1 MNRPSPHTGPL
12 RTTCR
17 RLPAACLGATLLL
30 VAGVPGRASVDFQ
43 DQVLPVLKENCLPC
57 HDRHTRTSGFS
68 VESLDSVLAG
78 GARHGAAVMPGAPE
92 QSPLIKV
99 LRGQIEPRMPLGRAF
114 SEDRIQL
121 IEQWIGGLSA
131 TPRTNSPAEPY
142 WAYVKPAAGPPP
154 EAKDSPWIR
163 NGIDSFILKRLQEE
177 GLSPAPPASRRTLI
191 RRLFFDLLGVPPEP
205 AEVEAFADD
214 PSPNAYEALVDRLL
228 ADPRY
233 GERWGRHWLDLARYS
248 DTNGY
253 EGDPEYYHTWR
264 YRDYVIDAFNGDKP
278 YDLFVK
284 EQLAGDE
291 FFEMMSAGALPPP
304 DPESV
309 VALTFLRLAPFTE
322 PRGEEDRHVLLS
334 EMTSTVGSVFL
345 GLTVGCAQC
354 HDHKYDLLPTRDFY
368 RLKAFFAAV
377 QIDPPRPGDIQQ
389 LGGPQPASFV
399 NPARKERWDRE
410 RAALEQQ
417 LQTTEKSFALFYE
430 PLLERLKA
438 YRMEAARDR
447 LASPEPEPPTFKDL
461 KKAIRDD
468 QGYRKFSIEEHRQFT
483 DFRHR
488 VLRLKNAVERRKPL
502 AMSLRNADGPPY
514 GPNVSTT
521 YVLERGHWNRKGEPV
536 EPGFPS
542 AIEGH
547 SQPAPIDLD
556 PFGRYPTR
564 GRRLALAKWIASPEN
579 PLTARVM
586 VNRLWQWHF
595 GRGIV
600 DTPSDFGKNGAAPT
614 HPRLL
619 DWLAGELV
627 ERNWSLK
634 AMHRLMV
641 TSGAYRRSS
650 LHSDPDA
657 TRIDPQNRY
666 LWRFQRRRL
675 EGEAV
680 RDSILTASGRLN
692 GDRGGPPVFP
702 PLPPGLDEAQKVQGT
717 NTWEPMPG
725 PRGRKRSVY
734 IFQRRSLSM
743 PLMETF
749 DAPVPNA
756 SCARRETSVSV
767 LQALTMYDGEFVN
780 QEARHFAE
788 RVKREGGAGSA
799 SRIRQAF
806 QIALGRDPRPEETAR
821 ASQLLE
827 ESPSGDGL
835 TALCRVL
842 LNSNEFVYID

>member
-1 MNRPSPHTGPL
+1 MDRRSLHSSPIGATLGRWP
-12 RTTCR
+12 R
-17 RLPAACLGATLLL
+17 ACLGATLLL
-30 VAGVPGRASVDFQ
+30 LAGLPARAAVDFQ
-43 DQVLPVLKENCLPC
+43 DQVLPVLQESCLPC
-57 HDRHTRTSGFS
+57 HDRHIRTSGFS
-68 VESLDSVLAG
+68 VESLDAVLAG
-78 GARHGAAVMPGAPE
+78 GARHGAAVMPGAPG
-92 QSPLIKV
+92 QSPLLKV
-99 LRGQIEPRMPLGRAF
+99 LRGQIEPRMPLGQTL

-131 TPRTNSPAEPY
+131 SPQADSPAEPY

-154 EAKDSPWIR
+154 EVKDSPWIR
-163 NGIDSFILKRLQEE
+163 NGIDAFILKRLQQE
-177 GLSPAPPASRRTLI
+177 GLSPAPSASRGTLI

-214 PSPNAYEALVDRLL
+214 PSPNAYETLVDRLL

-264 YRDYVIDAFNGDKP
+264 YRDYVIDAFNADKP
-278 YDLFVK
+278 YDRFVK

-368 RLKAFFAAV
+368 RLKAFFATV

-389 LGGPQPASFV
+389 LGGPQPAGFV
-399 NPARKERWDRE
+399 NPARKERWERE
-410 RAALEQQ
+410 RAALEQG
-417 LQTTEKSFALFYE
+417 LQTTETSFALFYE

-447 LASPEPEPPTFKDL
+447 LASPKVEPPTFKDL

-468 QGYRKFSIEEHRQFT
+468 QGYRKFSMEEHRRFT

-488 VLRLKNAVERRKPL
+488 VLRLKNAIERRKPL

-521 YVLERGHWNRKGEPV
+521 YVLERGQWNRKGEPV

-564 GRRLALAKWIASPEN
+564 GRRLALAKWISSPEN

-586 VNRLWQWHF
+586 ANRLWYWHF

-619 DWLAGELV
+619 DWLAHELV
-627 ERNWSLK
+627 KQDWSLK
-634 AMHRLMV
+634 AMHRLLV
-641 TSGAYRRSS
+641 TSGAYRQSS

-657 TRIDPQNRY
+657 ARIDPQNRY

-680 RDSILTASGRLN
+680 RDSVLTASGRLN

-702 PLPPGLDEAQKVQGT
+702 PLPRGLDEAQKVQGT
-717 NTWEPMPG
+717 NTWETMPG

-780 QEARHFAE
+780 EEARHFAE
-788 RVKREGGAGSA
+788 RVEREGGAGPD
-799 SRIRQAF
+799 SRVRHAF
-806 QIALGRDPRPEETAR
+806 RIALGREPRPEETAQAR
-821 ASQLLE
+821 RLLE
-827 ESPSGDGL
+827 ESPSGEGL

-842 LNSNEFVYID
+842 LNSNEFVYVD

>member
-1 MNRPSPHTGPL
+1 MNRPTPHSGPL
-12 RTTCR
+12 RTASGK
-17 RLPAACLGATLLL
+17 LAGACLGATLLL
-30 VAGVPGRASVDFQ
+30 MAGASARAAVDFQ
-43 DQVLPVLKENCLPC
+43 DQVLPVLQENCLPC

-114 SEDRIQL
+114 SEDRIHL

-131 TPRTNSPAEPY
+131 STRTDSPAKPY
-142 WAYVKPAAGPPP
+142 WAYVKPVAGPPP
-154 EAKDSPWIR
+154 AAKDSPWIR
-163 NGIDSFILKRLQEE
+163 NGIDAFILKRLQEE
-177 GLSPAPPASRRTLI
+177 GLSPAPPASRRNLI

-205 AEVEAFADD
+205 ADVESFVND

-264 YRDYVIDAFNGDKP
+264 YRDYVIDAFNADKP

-304 DPESV
+304 EPESV

-368 RLKAFFAAV
+368 RLKAFFATV

-389 LGGPQPASFV
+389 LGGPQPADFV
-399 NPARKERWDRE
+399 NPARKERWERE
-410 RAALEQQ
+410 RTALEQQ
-417 LQTTEKSFALFYE
+417 LQTTEKSFSLFYE

-438 YRMEAARDR
+438 YRLEAARDR
-447 LASPEPEPPTFKDL
+447 LGSPEPEPPTFKDL

-468 QGYRKFSIEEHRQFT
+468 QGYRKFSMEEHRRFT
-483 DFRHR
+483 GFRHR
-488 VLRLKNAVERRKPL
+488 VLRLKNSIERRKPL

-521 YVLERGHWNRKGEPV
+521 YVLERGQWNRKGEPV

-547 SQPAPIDLD
+547 SQPATIDLD

-619 DWLAGELV
+619 DWLARELV

-634 AMHRLMV
+634 SMHRLMV

-650 LHSDPDA
+650 LHSDPEA
-657 TRIDPQNRY
+657 TRIDPQNRT

-717 NTWEPMPG
+717 NTWETMPG

-788 RVKREGGAGSA
+788 RVKRESGADPA
-799 SRIRQAF
+799 SRIRRAF
-806 QIALGRDPRPEETAR
+806 QVALGRDPRPEETQRAR
-821 ASQLLE
+821 RLLE
-827 ESPSGDGL
+827 ESSSGDGL

>member
-1 MNRPSPHTGPL
+1 MDRPSPHSS
-12 RTTCR
+12 RFRSSR
-17 RLPAACLGATLLL
+17 RGWPSGCLSATLLL
-30 VAGVPGRASVDFQ
+30 MAGFPAQAAVDFQ
-43 DQVLPVLKENCLPC
+43 DRVLPVLQASCLPC
-57 HDRHTRTSGFS
+57 HDGHTRTSGFS
-68 VESLDSVLAG
+68 VESLDAVLSG
-78 GARHGAAVMPGAPE
+78 GARHGAAVKPGAPE
-92 QSPLIKV
+92 QSPLIQV
-99 LRGQIEPRMPLGRAF
+99 LRGEIQPRMPLGRAF
-114 SEDRIQL
+114 PEERIQL

-131 TPRTNSPAEPY
+131 APQSGSPEEPY
-142 WAYVKPAAGPPP
+142 WAFAKPTPGRPP
-154 EAKDSPWIR
+154 EVKGSSWIQ
-163 NGIDSFILKRLQEE
+163 NGIDPFIWKRLQQE
-177 GLSPAPPASRRTLI
+177 GLSPAPPASRRSLI
-191 RRLFFDLLGVPPEP
+191 RRVYFDLLGLPPGP
-205 AEVEAFADD
+205 AEVEAFISD
-214 PSPNAYEALVDRLL
+214 PSPTAYEGLVDRLL

-233 GERWGRHWLDLARYS
+233 GERWGRHWLDLARYA

-264 YRDYVIDAFNGDKP
+264 YRDYVIDAFNADKP
-278 YDLFVK
+278 YDRFVK

-291 FFEMMSAGALPPP
+291 FFEMMSAGELPPP
-304 DPESV
+304 DPETV

-389 LGGPQPASFV
+389 LGGPQPAGFV
-399 NPARKERWDRE
+399 NPARKQRWDRE
-410 RAALEQQ
+410 RAESEQQ
-417 LQTTEKSFALFYE
+417 LQTTEKAFALFYQ

-438 YRMEAARDR
+438 DRIEAARDR
-447 LASPEPEPPTFKDL
+447 LSSPQTEPPTLKDL

-468 QGYRKFSIEEHRQFT
+468 RGHRKFSLEEHRRFS
-483 DFRHR
+483 DFSHR
-488 VLRLKNAVERRKPL
+488 ILHLKNAIERRKPL
-502 AMSLRNADGPPY
+502 AMSLRNTDGPPY
-514 GPNVSTT
+514 GPNLSTT
-521 YVLERGHWNRKGEPV
+521 YVLQRGQWNRKGEPV

-547 SQPAPIDLD
+547 SRPAPIDLD
-556 PFGRYPTR
+556 PFRRYPTR
-564 GRRLALAKWIASPEN
+564 GRRLALAEWIASPEN

-600 DTPSDFGKNGAAPT
+600 ETPSDFGKNGAAPT

-619 DWLAGELV
+619 DWLARELV
-627 ERNWSLK
+627 KQNWSLK
-634 AMHRLMV
+634 AMHRLLL
-641 TSGAYRRSS
+641 TSGAYRQSS
-650 LHSDPDA
+650 LHLDPA
-657 TRIDPQNRY
+657 AARLDPQNRH
-666 LWRFQRRRL
+666 LWRFRRRRL

-702 PLPPGLDEAQKVQGT
+702 PLPRGLDAAQKVQGT
-717 NTWEPMPG
+717 NTWETMPG

-749 DAPVPNA
+749 DAPVLNA
-756 SCARRETSVSV
+756 SCARRETSISV

-780 QEARHFAE
+780 EEARHFAE
-788 RVKREGGAGSA
+788 RVRRQSGPGPA
-799 SRIRQAF
+799 SRIQHAF
-806 QIALGRDPRPEETAR
+806 RIALGRDPRPDETRQAR
-821 ASQLLE
+821 RLLE
-827 ESPSGDGL
+827 EVRSGDGL

-842 LNSNEFVYID
+842 LNSNEFVYVD

>member
-1 MNRPSPHTGPL
+1 M
-12 RTTCR
+12 
-17 RLPAACLGATLLL
+17 ACLGATLLL
-30 VAGVPGRASVDFQ
+30 LAGLPAPASVDFQ
-43 DQVLPVLKENCLPC
+43 DQVLPVLQENCLPC

-92 QSPLIKV
+92 QSPLLKV

-131 TPRTNSPAEPY
+131 TPRTDSPAEPY

-154 EAKDSPWIR
+154 EVQDSPWIR
-163 NGIDSFILKRLQEE
+163 NGIDPFILKRLKEE
-177 GLSPAPPASRRTLI
+177 GLSPAPPASRGTLI

-205 AEVEAFADD
+205 AEVKAFADD
-214 PSPNAYEALVDRLL
+214 PSPNAHETLVDRLL

-264 YRDYVIDAFNGDKP
+264 YRDYVIDAFNADKP
-278 YDLFVK
+278 YDRFVK

-368 RLKAFFAAV
+368 RLKAFFATV

-399 NPARKERWDRE
+399 DPARKERWDRE

-468 QGYRKFSIEEHRQFT
+468 QGYRKFSMEEHRQFT

-488 VLRLKNAVERRKPL
+488 VLRLKNAIERRKPL

-521 YVLERGHWNRKGEPV
+521 YVLERGQWNRKGEPV

-586 VNRLWQWHF
+586 VNRLWHWHF

-619 DWLAGELV
+619 DWLAHELV
-627 ERNWSLK
+627 KQNWSLK
-634 AMHRLMV
+634 AMHRLLV
-641 TSGAYRRSS
+641 TSGAYRQSS

-657 TRIDPQNRY
+657 ARIDPQNRT
-666 LWRFQRRRL
+666 LWRFRRKRL

-702 PLPPGLDEAQKVQGT
+702 PLPRGLDNAQKVQGT
-717 NTWEPMPG
+717 NTWETMPG

-780 QEARHFAE
+780 EEARHFAE
-788 RVKREGGAGSA
+788 RVKREGGAGPA

-806 QIALGRDPRPEETAR
+806 QIALGRSPGPEETAQAR
-821 ASQLLE
+821 RLLE

>member
-1 MNRPSPHTGPL
+1 MERPSLHSSLFGATL
-12 RTTCR
+12 RRWPRC
-17 RLPAACLGATLLL
+17 CLGATLLL
-30 VAGVPGRASVDFQ
+30 LACLPARAAVDFQ
-43 DQVLPVLKENCLPC
+43 DQVLPVLQENCLPC

-78 GARHGAAVMPGAPE
+78 GARHGAAVMPGTPE

-99 LRGQIEPRMPLGRAF
+99 LRGEIEPRMPLGRPFA
-114 SEDRIQL
+114 EDWIRL
-121 IEQWIGGLSA
+121 IEQWIGGLAA
-131 TPRTNSPAEPY
+131 TPRTDSPAEPY
-142 WAYVKPAAGPPP
+142 WAYVNPAAGPPP
-154 EAKDSPWIR
+154 EIKDPPWIR

-177 GLSPAPPASRRTLI
+177 GLSPAPSASRRTLI

-205 AEVEAFADD
+205 AEAEAFADD

-264 YRDYVIDAFNGDKP
+264 YRDYVIDAFNADKP

-368 RLKAFFAAV
+368 RLKAFFATV

-399 NPARKERWDRE
+399 NPARKERWGRE

-438 YRMEAARDR
+438 FRLEAARDR

-468 QGYRKFSIEEHRQFT
+468 QGYRKFSMEEHRRFT

-547 SQPAPIDLD
+547 SRPAPIDLD

-586 VNRLWQWHF
+586 VNRLWHWHF

-619 DWLAGELV
+619 DWLAHELV
-627 ERNWSLK
+627 KQNWSLK
-634 AMHRLMV
+634 AMHRLLV
-641 TSGAYRRSS
+641 TSGAYRQSS

-657 TRIDPQNRY
+657 ARIDPQNRY
-666 LWRFQRRRL
+666 LWRFRRKRL

-702 PLPPGLDEAQKVQGT
+702 PLPRGLDDAQKVQGT
-717 NTWEPMPG
+717 NTWETMSG

-780 QEARHFAE
+780 EEARHFAE
-788 RVKREGGAGSA
+788 RVRREGGAGPA

-806 QIALGRDPRPEETAR
+806 RTALGRDPRPEETAQAR
-821 ASQLLE
+821 RLLK
-827 ESPSGDGL
+827 ESPTGDGL

>member
-1 MNRPSPHTGPL
+1 MKRPSPHSSPF
-12 RTTCR
+12 RTAR
-17 RLPAACLGATLLL
+17 RTLAGACLGATLLL
-30 VAGVPGRASVDFQ
+30 VAGLPGRAAVDFQ
-43 DQVLPVLKENCLPC
+43 DEVLPVLQESCLPC

-68 VESLDSVLAG
+68 VESLDSILAG

-92 QSPLIKV
+92 RSPLIQV
-99 LRGQIEPRMPLGRAF
+99 LRGQMEPRMPLGRPF
-114 SEDRIQL
+114 SEDRIRL

-131 TPRTNSPAEPY
+131 TPQAASPAEPY

-154 EAKDSPWIR
+154 EAKDSPPIR
-163 NGIDSFILKRLQEE
+163 NGIDSFILNRLQEE
-177 GLSPAPPASRRTLI
+177 GLSPAPPASRSTLI
-191 RRLFFDLLGVPPEP
+191 RRVFFDLLGVPPEP

-214 PSPNAYEALVDRLL
+214 PFPNAYEALVDRLL

-264 YRDYVIDAFNGDKP
+264 YRDYVIDAFNADKP

-389 LGGPQPASFV
+389 LGGPQPAAFV
-399 NPARKERWDRE
+399 NPARKERWERE
-410 RAALEQQ
+410 RATLEQQ
-417 LQTTEKSFALFYE
+417 LQATEKSFALFYE

-468 QGYRKFSIEEHRQFT
+468 QGYRQFSMEEHRRFT

-547 SQPAPIDLD
+547 SQPATIDLD

-564 GRRLALAKWIASPEN
+564 GRRLALAKWISSPEN

-619 DWLAGELV
+619 DWLARELV

-634 AMHRLMV
+634 SMHRLMV

-650 LHSDPDA
+650 RHSDPEA
-657 TRIDPQNRY
+657 TRTDPQNRF

-702 PLPPGLDEAQKVQGT
+702 PLPRGLDEAQKVQGT
-717 NTWEPMPG
+717 NTWETMPG

-788 RVKREGGAGSA
+788 RVKREAGAGAA

-806 QIALGRDPRPEETAR
+806 RIALSRDPRSDETAR
-821 ASQLLE
+821 SRRLLQ

>member
-1 MNRPSPHTGPL
+1 MEQPSPHSSPL
-12 RTTCR
+12 RTIRR
-17 RLPAACLGATLLL
+17 RLPGACLGATLLL
-30 VAGVPGRASVDFQ
+30 MAAVPARATVDFQ
-43 DQVLPVLKENCLPC
+43 EQVLPVLQENCLPC

-68 VESLDSVLAG
+68 VESLDTVLAG
-78 GARHGAAVMPGAPE
+78 GARHGTAVMPGAPE

-114 SEDRIQL
+114 SEDRIEL
-121 IEQWIGGLSA
+121 IEQWIGGLSV
-131 TPRTNSPAEPY
+131 TPKAASPEKPY
-142 WAYVKPAAGPPP
+142 WAYVKPVAESPP
-154 EAKDSPWIR
+154 DVQGSPWIR
-163 NGIDSFILKRLQEE
+163 NGIDSFIVKRLQEE

-205 AEVEAFADD
+205 AEVETFAGD

-368 RLKAFFAAV
+368 RLKAFFATV

-389 LGGPQPASFV
+389 LGGPQPAGFV
-399 NPARKERWDRE
+399 NPARGERWERE
-410 RAALEQQ
+410 RAALEQR

-438 YRMEAARDR
+438 YRLEAARDR

-468 QGYRKFSIEEHRQFT
+468 QGYRKFSMEEHRQFT

-488 VLRLKNAVERRKPL
+488 VLRLKNAIERRKPL

-547 SQPAPIDLD
+547 SQPATIDLD

-564 GRRLALAKWIASPEN
+564 GRRLVLAKWIASPEN

-619 DWLAGELV
+619 DWLARELV

-634 AMHRLMV
+634 SMHRLMV
-641 TSGAYRRSS
+641 TSGAYRQSS
-650 LHSDPDA
+650 LHSDPEA
-657 TRIDPQNRY
+657 ARIDPQNRY

-717 NTWEPMPG
+717 NTWETMPG

-780 QEARHFAE
+780 EEARHFAE
-788 RVKREGGAGSA
+788 RIKREGGAGA
-799 SRIRQAF
+799 TSRVRQAF
-806 QIALGRDPRPEETAR
+806 RIALGRDPRPEETAQAR
-821 ASQLLE
+821 RLLE

-842 LNSNEFVYID
+842 LNSNEFVYVD

>member
-1 MNRPSPHTGPL
+1 MDRPSPHSGPF
-12 RTTCR
+12 RTARGTW
-17 RLPAACLGATLLL
+17 PAACLGAALLL
-30 VAGVPGRASVDFQ
+30 TAGRPARASVDFQ
-43 DQVLPVLKENCLPC
+43 DQVLPILQESCLPC

-68 VESLDSVLAG
+68 VESLDTVLAG
-78 GARHGAAVMPGAPE
+78 GARHGAAVMPGAPR
-92 QSPLIKV
+92 QSPLSMV
-99 LRGQIEPRMPLGRAF
+99 LRGEIEPRMPLGRTL

-131 TPRTNSPAEPY
+131 HPQADSPSEPY
-142 WAYVKPAAGPPP
+142 WAYVKPAAGTPP
-154 EAKDSPWIR
+154 EGQGSSRIR
-163 NGIDSFILKRLQEE
+163 NGIDAFMWKRLQEE

-205 AEVEAFADD
+205 AEVEAFVHD
-214 PSPNAYEALVDRLL
+214 PSPIAYEALVDRLL

-233 GERWGRHWLDLARYS
+233 GERWGRHWLDLARYA

-264 YRDYVIDAFNGDKP
+264 YRDYVIDAFNADKP

-304 DPESV
+304 DPEKV

-368 RLKAFFAAV
+368 RLKAFFATV

-389 LGGPQPASFV
+389 LGGPQAASFL
-399 NPARKERWDRE
+399 NPVRGERWDRE
-410 RAALEQQ
+410 RGALEQQ

-447 LASPEPEPPTFKDL
+447 LASPEPEPPTLKDL

-468 QGYRKFSIEEHRQFT
+468 QGYRKFSIEEHRQFS
-483 DFRHR
+483 DFSHL
-488 VLRLKNAVERRKPL
+488 VLRLKNAIERRKPL

-521 YVLERGHWNRKGEPV
+521 YVLERGQWNRKGEPV
-536 EPGFPS
+536 EPGFPG

-547 SQPAPIDLD
+547 SQPARIELD

-619 DWLAGELV
+619 DWLARELV

-641 TSGAYRRSS
+641 TSGAYRQSS
-650 LHSDPDA
+650 LHSDPEA

-666 LWRFQRRRL
+666 LWRFRRRRL

-680 RDSILTASGRLN
+680 RDGILTASGRLN
-692 GDRGGPPVFP
+692 GDRSGPPVFP
-702 PLPPGLDEAQKVQGT
+702 PLPRGLDKAQKVQGT
-717 NTWEPMPG
+717 NTWETMTG
-725 PRGRKRSVY
+725 PRARKRSVY

-780 QEARHFAE
+780 EEARHFAE
-788 RVKREGGAGSA
+788 RVKREGGPDPA

-806 QIALGRDPRPEETAR
+806 RIALSRDPGPDETAGALR
-821 ASQLLE
+821 LLE
-827 ESPSGDGL
+827 ESPSGEGL

-842 LNSNEFVYID
+842 LNSNEFVYVD